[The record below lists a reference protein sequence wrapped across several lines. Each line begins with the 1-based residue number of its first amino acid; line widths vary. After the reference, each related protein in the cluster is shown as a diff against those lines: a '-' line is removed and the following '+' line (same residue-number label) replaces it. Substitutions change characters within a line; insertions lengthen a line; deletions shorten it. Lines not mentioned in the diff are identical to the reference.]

1 MNCCWLMTALIAAL
15 MMVFLIPHATPSNAT
30 VILMAAATATAA
42 PSVVAPPHPSSGSSA
57 NATLYMVRVR
67 SCRRQDGTPSVVA
80 VSDPEV
86 GYMWLECASLRS
98 RDFRP
103 PQRALLAGDGSSLC
117 RVEDGACKRQRTEG
131 KADLQ
136 LGALVPISTSA
147 PTDVDTPKL
156 EIGTCSPYLPGYV
169 SDPKFGRLSPTAAR
183 GDFAKLIA
191 MPPTA
196 EFSAELMAARAQLSI
211 RICLE
216 SVPADAAAADE
227 FRNLTVEAAR
237 ADAEGGQR
245 LHAFSIDPWAG
256 RREATS
262 PTAFIGTCVPEPP
275 CRNSQS
281 DSQSLPHS

>member
-1 MNCCWLMTALIAAL
+1 MNSCWLTTAFFAAS
-15 MMVFLIPHATPSNAT
+15 MMVFLIPHASPSNAT
-30 VILMAAATATAA
+30 VILMAAPTAA
-42 PSVVAPPHPSSGSSA
+42 PFVVAPSHPSNGGAA

-86 GYMWLECASLRS
+86 GHMWVECSALHS

-103 PQRALLAGDGSSLC
+103 PRRALLAGDGSSLC

-147 PTDVDTPKL
+147 PMDVDSPQF
-156 EIGTCSPYLPGYV
+156 EMGTCSPYLPGYV
-169 SDPKFGRLSPTAAR
+169 SDPKFGRLSPTAGR
-183 GDFAKLIA
+183 GDFKKLIP

-196 EFSAELMAARAQLSI
+196 DFSAALMAARAQLSI

-227 FRNLTVEAAR
+227 FRNMTMEAAR

-245 LHAFSIDPWAG
+245 LHTFSIDSWAG

-262 PTAFIGTCVPEPP
+262 PTAFIMT
-275 CRNSQS
+275 
-281 DSQSLPHS
+281 